1 MYQVGYTKL
10 FFRTGQVAAL
20 ENAKRKMLHGTLC
33 IQKHFRGLH
42 FRQGY
47 QGLKKGA
54 MTLQSFIR
62 GERARIHFDNAVKR
76 WRAAVLIQKY
86 TRRRIA
92 ATMFNDQLK
101 HIILLQSVM
110 RGCLARMK
118 YKCLQNEEESK
129 VSHNKVQGDMRK
141 NISESRVCH
150 VSSMSKDIILLSL
163 PIS

>member
-1 MYQVGYTKL
+1 LNFQTAV
-10 FFRTGQVAAL
+10 
-20 ENAKRKMLHGTLC
+20 
-33 IQKHFRGLH
+33 
-42 FRQGY
+42 
-47 QGLKKGA
+47 
-54 MTLQSFIR
+54 IR

-101 HIILLQSVM
+101 HIILLQSGNSYAERGSIIIIYLYCPKVVHLSNHVLLYVSAVM